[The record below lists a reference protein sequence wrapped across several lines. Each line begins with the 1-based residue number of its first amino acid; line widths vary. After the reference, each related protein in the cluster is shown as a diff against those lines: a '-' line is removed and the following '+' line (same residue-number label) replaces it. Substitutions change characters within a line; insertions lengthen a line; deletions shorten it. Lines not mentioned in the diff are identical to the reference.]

1 MLRSLEGT
9 FHRSTNIWKYFSDE
23 MDRLVFPWLSHT
35 LHYRLDVISRVK
47 VVISCSITIITQ
59 KLAYTLFQPLFFDLS
74 FVNKAQFLQHFSDD
88 NFFSR
93 IKGLI
98 VWARNNGLRWS
109 RFHLFH
115 SLHFGSPNFFKVF
128 VKSHPEFSRYSIVVS
143 AHQKIILA

>member
-1 MLRSLEGT
+1 
-9 FHRSTNIWKYFSDE
+9 

-35 LHYRLDVISRVK
+35 LHYRWDVISRVK

-98 VWARNNGLRWS
+98 VWARNNGLR
-109 RFHLFH
+109 
-115 SLHFGSPNFFKVF
+115 
-128 VKSHPEFSRYSIVVS
+128 
-143 AHQKIILA
+143 